1 MTIESRDDSG
11 AAQPVALG
19 STDGLGPLPE
29 RWYVV
34 DRNGLAT
41 VCADEADARRQELQ
55 SRALYH
61 RHAPYRAAR
70 LVDAVTADALRQENE
85 RLRATLRWQDDRDG
99 RIGTHGPGCHTWG
112 PAHYECALR
121 QIDDAV
127 AAERERCARKLA
139 HADYLI
145 GAFERGADVSEYGR
159 DIAEFRA

>member
-1 MTIESRDDSG
+1 MTTESRDNPG
-11 AAQPVALG
+11 AAPVALG

-29 RWYVV
+29 RWYVL

-61 RHAPYRAAR
+61 RHAPYRAVR
-70 LVDAVTADALRQENE
+70 LVDAVTADALRKENE
-85 RLRATLRWQDDRDG
+85 RLRAALRWQDDRDG
-99 RIGTHGPGCHTWG
+99 RIGTHGSGCHTWG

-127 AAERERCARKLA
+127 AAERERIINALPGG
-139 HADYLI
+139 HYVDPQWVADMVRWP
-145 GAFERGADVSEYGR
+145 ERA
-159 DIAEFRA
+159 